1 VRLSATAPTR
11 APAPAATATN
21 VAIAALLMAGLG
33 GCGATPVESVSL
45 TGASLANGLVAH
57 WSFDEQNGS
66 TVTDGIRPGHDGQI
80 MGPSAM
86 RAPGRFGGGLRL
98 QAGDSVTFPM
108 FPQAT
113 PDWTVSVWI
122 TLSPA
127 DKDALTKAA
136 LTNERAVLLSNEQP
150 SMGGWE
156 IEFDPRPG
164 FEYLE
169 ASYYVGPPIGAY
181 VILGCRCI
189 ETDRWMHFTVVFDS
203 TADRIALYHDGLFK
217 EGASYAPILTG
228 EQNLDI
234 GRWTRGERS
243 IWGTIDDFAIWSRAL
258 TDDEIATLHVR
269 AVPDSP

>member
-1 VRLSATAPTR
+1 MRLSETAPTR

-21 VAIAALLMAGLG
+21 VAIAALLVAGLA
-33 GCGATPVESVSL
+33 GCGATPIESVSL
-45 TGASLANGLVAH
+45 TGASLVNGLVAH
-57 WSFDEQNGS
+57 WSFDDQGGS
-66 TVTDGIRPGHDGQI
+66 TVMDGIRPGHDGQI
-80 MGPSAM
+80 TGSPMWAD
-86 RAPGRFGGGLRL
+86 GRFGGGLRL
-98 QAGDSVTFPM
+98 QTGDSVAFPM

-122 TLSPA
+122 KLSEA
-127 DKDALTKAA
+127 DRAA
-136 LTNERAVLLSNEQP
+136 LTNARAVLLTNERP

-169 ASYYVGPPIGAY
+169 ASYYVGSPINAY
-181 VILGCRCI
+181 VILACRCI
-189 ETDRWMHFTVVFDS
+189 VTDQWMHFTAVFDS
-203 TADRIALYHDGLFK
+203 SAGRIALYHNGVFE

-228 EQNLDI
+228 EQTLEI
-234 GRWTRGERS
+234 GHWVQGERP

-258 TDDEIATLHVR
+258 TADEIATLHVR

>member
-1 VRLSATAPTR
+1 V
-11 APAPAATATN
+11 
-21 VAIAALLMAGLG
+21 AGLA
-33 GCGATPVESVSL
+33 GCGATPIESVSL
-45 TGASLANGLVAH
+45 SGASLANGLVAH
-57 WSFDEQNGS
+57 WSFDEQSGM
-66 TVTDGIRPGHDGQI
+66 TVQDRSHGGYDGQI
-80 MGPSAM
+80 LGNAFMWDPVG
-86 RAPGRFGGGLRL
+86 GRFGGGLHL
-98 QAGDSVTFPM
+98 QAGSSVTFPN
-108 FPQAT
+108 FLQAT
-113 PDWTVSVWI
+113 ADWTVSVWI
-122 TLSPA
+122 KLSPV
-127 DKDALTKAA
+127 DKEALTKEA

-189 ETDRWMHFTVVFDS
+189 ETDRWMQFTAVFDS
-203 TADRIALYHDGLFK
+203 TAGRIGLYHNGLFE
-217 EGASYAPILTG
+217 EGASYAPILNG
-228 EQNLDI
+228 ESTLGI

-258 TDDEIATLHVR
+258 TADEIATLHAR